1 MSEAPAAARA
11 EQITPSRHEPRAE
24 GPATMRTDQDTTRQQ
39 TYEDGLRV
47 RREVLG
53 AAHVDRSLGQVTEF
67 SRPIQ
72 ELVTEYCWG
81 AVWNRDGLD
90 RRTRSLL
97 NLVTLTALNRGHELG
112 VHVRGAIRNGVTIEE
127 IQESLLQ
134 AAIYIGVPAALES
147 FRIAE
152 AKLEEMK
159 AAGEL

>member
-1 MSEAPAAARA
+1 M
-11 EQITPSRHEPRAE
+11 
-24 GPATMRTDQDTTRQQ
+24 TDNDTTRRE
-39 TYEDGLRV
+39 TYEAGLQA

-53 AAHVDRSLGQVTEF
+53 TDHVDKSLGKVTEF

-81 AVWNRDGLD
+81 VVWTDDAID

-97 NLVTLTALNRGHELG
+97 NLVMLTALNRSHELG
-112 VHVRGAIRNGVTIEE
+112 VHVRGAIRNGVTVEE
-127 IQESLLQ
+127 IQAALMQ

-147 FRIAE
+147 FRVAE
-152 AKLEEMK
+152 AKLDEMK